1 MTKNEYQAEECKL
14 QAARVNL
21 LTGSPFFATIAM
33 RRPLIVTPDVE
44 TAAVTAD
51 GSIKFNP
58 AFVNDHTK
66 QELTFVLAH
75 EAMHVALAH
84 LARMGSRNSAVW
96 NIATDAV
103 INALLRA
110 ERVGQTPQGAVFL
123 REIDGLSAEEIYER
137 LMKNNPPKPRKPQSQ
152 GAGDEDE
159 GDGSNGIGDGPT
171 IKDLLPEEAEAA
183 GKNPK
188 TAEREGNME
197 IVQAYN
203 VAKMCGR
210 GSDVLGKF
218 VGQIVEKKT
227 PWHELLERFMTTKAE
242 RHLSW
247 ARPNKRYP
255 DMYLPRRTRLPAMGD
270 LSIVVDVSGS
280 IGSKELSCFL
290 SHVLSICEMTHP
302 KSVRVLY
309 TTEVVEECA
318 VFENYEDV
326 TLAESNRWYG
336 GTDMRAAFKYLV
348 DHDMASDAVVVLT
361 DGYTPYPRVQEFPTL
376 WVLTKRVSVPAEAGE
391 SVFMEDIDE

>member
-1 MTKNEYQAEECKL
+1 MYMAKNEYQAEERKL

-21 LTGSPFFATIAM
+21 LTSSPFFATIAM
-33 RRPLIVTPDVE
+33 RRPLVVTPDVE
-44 TAAVTAD
+44 TAAVTAN

-58 AFVNDHTK
+58 AFVNGHTK

-84 LARMGSRNSAVW
+84 LARMGSRNSVVW

-110 ERVGQTPQGAVFL
+110 ERVGQAPQGAVFL
-123 REIDGLSAEEIYER
+123 REIDDLSAEEIYER
-137 LMKNNPPKPRKPQSQ
+137 LMKNNPPKPKSQS
-152 GAGDEDE
+152 GGGKCGSSEDEDE
-159 GDGSNGIGDGPT
+159 GGPT

-197 IVQAYN
+197 LVQAYN

-227 PWHELLERFMTTKAE
+227 PWHELLERFMVDKAE

-280 IGSKELSCFL
+280 VGSKELSCFL
-290 SHVLSICEMTHP
+290 SHVLRICEVTHP

-326 TLAESNRWYG
+326 TLVGSNRWYG
-336 GTDMRAAFKYLV
+336 GTDMRAAFQYLV
-348 DHDMASDAVVVLT
+348 DHDMTSDAVVVLT
-361 DGYTPYPRVQEFPTL
+361 DGYTPYPQTEAFPTL
-376 WVLTKRVSVPAEAGE
+376 WVLTEHVPVPNGAGE
-391 SVFMEDIDE
+391 SIFMEDIDE